1 MEEQQKEWQV
11 VCCCVLLSGKGSTD
25 LPVANFCGHWPPLW
39 SASVLCNLTS
49 REVLSSTL
57 WYQVWIKLSVS
68 KIQIPDHWMS
78 LWLLWIH
85 RMSVWSFPLY
95 GVSMSFTASRRQS
108 CHLSRNASAAGF
120 PSGQSEFLR
129 PGSLLWPHPPWR
141 PYFYSNSIITSHICR
156 QLFYSCCYL
165 AYIIFFLINLSW
177 YICLQQCPN
186 AGTNF
191 LSSI

>member
-1 MEEQQKEWQV
+1 M
-11 VCCCVLLSGKGSTD
+11 
-25 LPVANFCGHWPPLW
+25 N
-39 SASVLCNLTS
+39 
-49 REVLSSTL
+49 
-57 WYQVWIKLSVS
+57 
-68 KIQIPDHWMS
+68 
-78 LWLLWIH
+78 LWLLWIL
-85 RMSVWSFPLY
+85 RMGVWSFPLY

-141 PYFYSNSIITSHICR
+141 PCLYSNSIITSHICR

-165 AYIIFFLINLSW
+165 AFNIFFLINLSQ

-191 LSSI
+191 LSSIRWRCQSWIDSFWLAYFLINTGLELVFVTIFWK